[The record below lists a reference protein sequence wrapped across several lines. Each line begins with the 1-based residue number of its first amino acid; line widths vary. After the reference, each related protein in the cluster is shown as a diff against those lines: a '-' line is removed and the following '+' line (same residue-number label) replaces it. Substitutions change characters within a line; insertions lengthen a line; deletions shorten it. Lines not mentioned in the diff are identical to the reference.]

1 MSKPLLLE
9 QHIHGAYGIDFNTCS
24 VNDVLFVA
32 DKLLEHGIGAF
43 FPTLVT
49 DSIENV
55 KRQISIINEAS
66 KKNNRIL
73 GIHLEGIF
81 INPEKKG
88 IHNPEHFLPLTVD
101 NYKLIED
108 DFIKIVTLAPE
119 LDEGLIEY
127 LKSKG
132 VKVQAGHCTG
142 WGNVDGVTHTLN
154 AMAGISHRSESTALK
169 ALIED
174 DVYIEVIADGVHIS
188 DDALRLI
195 FKTKPIDK
203 IILISDA
210 LPITNS
216 DIKETVF
223 ADSKIFYDGIKATS
237 ANGTIAG
244 STTLLDGM
252 IERLKKLDLYNPILL
267 ENAWKYHNVKFM

>member
-267 ENAWKYHNVKFM
+267 ENAWKYHNIKF

>member
-252 IERLKKLDLYNPILL
+252 IERLKELDLYNPILL
-267 ENAWKYHNVKFM
+267 ENAWKYHNIKF

>member
-49 DSIENV
+49 DSIENI
-55 KRQISIINEAS
+55 KRQISIIKEAS

-119 LDEGLIEY
+119 FDEGLIEY

-154 AMAGISHRSESTALK
+154 AMAGITHRSESTALK

-174 DVYIEVIADGVHIS
+174 NIYIEVIADGVHIS

-267 ENAWKYHNVKFM
+267 ENAWKYHNIKF